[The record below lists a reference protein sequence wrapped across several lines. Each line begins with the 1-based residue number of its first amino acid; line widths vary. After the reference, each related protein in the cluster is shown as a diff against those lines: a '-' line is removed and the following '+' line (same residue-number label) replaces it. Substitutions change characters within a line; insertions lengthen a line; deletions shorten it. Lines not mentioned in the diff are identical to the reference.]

1 MTAFSPGMHAGR
13 RVRRACRFREGG
25 SDGDTD
31 VPPPPLVP
39 DAATPTTATAPSA
52 SDPPEPQLSLE
63 GENRSVW
70 QDVKPLLAF
79 SAQTLCIA
87 VTNPLL
93 SLVDTSVVGLT
104 SETQLAAM
112 APATALSDGL
122 SYCLTFI
129 PIAVTNLVSLHMAR
143 GHPRRAG
150 VIVSDALAIAAALCG
165 TLMVALLVG
174 APAVL
179 GRIADMGPEMTGHAA
194 DYVRIRALG
203 LPCAVGYSIMQV
215 RLVHNRHPNLQLLA
229 CARSLARGTRGERV
243 QGCFLACRAPRVPM
257 LATAV
262 AAVVNLAGDLL
273 LCQVFD
279 MGVRG
284 AAAATTGPHM
294 PPLEQKLLDV
304 PVQR

>member
-1 MTAFSPGMHAGR
+1 MRQRRKVWRQRKAACQRHRARAGH
-13 RVRRACRFREGG
+13 RVRRACRFREGA
-25 SDGDTD
+25 SDGH
-31 VPPPPLVP
+31 VAPPPITP
-39 DAATPTTATAPSA
+39 DPATPADPAPASA
-52 SDPPEPQLSLE
+52 HALINTPAPQEPEQA
-63 GENRSVW
+63 SVW

-79 SAQTLCIA
+79 SVQTLCIA

-150 VIVSDALAIAAALCG
+150 VVVSDALAIAAALCG
-165 TLMVALLVG
+165 ALTVALLAG

-179 GRIADMGPEMTGHAA
+179 ARIADMGPEMAAHAA

-203 LPCAVGYSIMQV
+203 LPCAVGYSI
-215 RLVHNRHPNLQLLA
+215 LQ
-229 CARSLARGTRGERV
+229 ARCSWCMPHRG
-243 QGCFLACRAPRVPM
+243 
-257 LATAV
+257 
-262 AAVVNLAGDLL
+262 
-273 LCQVFD
+273 
-279 MGVRG
+279 
-284 AAAATTGPHM
+284 
-294 PPLEQKLLDV
+294 
-304 PVQR
+304 